1 MHKRK
6 MLAVLD
12 CDILSTFA
20 KINKVELLE
29 KLFSGLLMPYAVYVE
44 LTNAKSIGFNFPD
57 RVFESRIELTIL
69 KPEELKDF
77 KTFIRIPK
85 VHHGEAEGIV
95 IAKNRNAVFLTNDGE
110 IVKLCEKEWI
120 LVLDLKDVL
129 RQIARK
135 NLVSKKDMRCILDDI
150 EKIENTLIKEKEDIL
165 EEYKK

>member
-1 MHKRK
+1 

-20 KINKVELLE
+20 KINKIELLE

-57 RVFESRIELTIL
+57 RIFESRIELTIL

-77 KTFIRIPK
+77 KTLVKIPK
-85 VHHGEAEGIV
+85 IHYGEAEGIV
-95 IAKNRNAVFLTNDGE
+95 IAKNRSAVFLTNDGE
-110 IVKLCEKEWI
+110 VVKLCEEEKI

-129 RQIARK
+129 KQIARK
-135 NLVSKKDMRCILDDI
+135 NLVNGREMLHILDEI

-165 EEYKK
+165 KEYKK